1 MVENRFHDVAWWSDG
16 MLMSRSVGIA
26 PVEGGVSRESR
37 RDQRKTRRTHRRQA
51 AWVVLDGGVAKIPC
65 VLWDISEGG
74 ARIAAAHGGA
84 LPDVF
89 GLFLNRDGKSRR
101 FCQVVWRRGHQL
113 GVRFVAEE
121 AANIDLDPAPAWM
134 RRKAQA
140 APVAKPSGPSNDL
153 DTSQLL
159 LPGYGPHM
167 VLGGRPSSM
176 GMSSLACGILLMLL
190 GATVLFAVA
199 HFLDDAEWAVAV
211 CTNAESFCQHPEW
224 TGAAGIAMFVIF
236 LTLRGMED

>member
-1 MVENRFHDVAWWSDG
+1 VE
-16 MLMSRSVGIA
+16 VG
-26 PVEGGVSRESR
+26 VSR
-37 RDQRKTRRTHRRQA
+37 RDQRKTKRTHRRQA

-113 GVRFVAEE
+113 GVRFVAEDV
-121 AANIDLDPAPAWM
+121 ANIDLDPAPAWM
-134 RRKAQA
+134 RRKAQV
-140 APVAKPSGPSNDL
+140 APVAKPSGPSNDV

-159 LPGYGPHM
+159 LPGYAPHAA
-167 VLGGRPSSM
+167 LEGRRSTSPR
-176 GMSSLACGILLMLL
+176 MSSLACGILLMLV
-190 GATVLFAVA
+190 GATALFAVA
-199 HFLDDAEWAVAV
+199 HFLDDAAWAIAV
-211 CTNAESFCQHPEW
+211 CSNAGSFCQHPEW
-224 TGAAGIAMFVIF
+224 TGAAGVAMFVIF
-236 LTLRGMED
+236 LTMHGMED